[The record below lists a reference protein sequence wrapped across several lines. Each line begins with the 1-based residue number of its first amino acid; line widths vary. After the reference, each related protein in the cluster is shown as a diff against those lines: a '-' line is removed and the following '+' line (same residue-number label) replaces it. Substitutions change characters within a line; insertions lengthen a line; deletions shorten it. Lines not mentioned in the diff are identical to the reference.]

1 MLEDEVGVPV
11 EQQICLGIVAF
22 CFVDLR
28 LAGLARTRTRTR
40 TRVWSTHLLLHGI
53 CGPQPICQRDVRIV
67 CVIAGL
73 RNQLS
78 DTGRIAGG
86 HGEL

>member
-1 MLEDEVGVPV
+1 MLEDKVGVPV

-28 LAGLARTRTRTR
+28 LAGSARTRTP
-40 TRVWSTHLLLHGI
+40 VWPTHLLLHSV
-53 CGPQPICQRDVRIV
+53 CSPQPICQRDVRIV
-67 CVIAGL
+67 CIVAGL
-73 RNQLS
+73 RNQLG

-86 HGEL
+86 HGGLYC